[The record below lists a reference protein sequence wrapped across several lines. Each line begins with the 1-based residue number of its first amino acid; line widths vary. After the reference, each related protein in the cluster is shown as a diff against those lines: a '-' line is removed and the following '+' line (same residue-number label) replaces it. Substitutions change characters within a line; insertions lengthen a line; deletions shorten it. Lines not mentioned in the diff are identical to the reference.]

1 MIVSLT
7 KILPLL
13 FQVAAGSAG
22 SAADSVG
29 EILAGM
35 TVEQKVGQLMMVGFG
50 GKQMG
55 PAIADLLTGYHIG
68 SVALY
73 GRNIVN
79 TEQLARL
86 IGDIRKVMR
95 DEVQPFVAIDQ
106 EGGNVVRVCSDVIVL
121 PGAMA
126 LGATRDTV
134 LAFLVGQASAIDLG
148 LVGIDMN
155 MAPVL
160 DINRNPHNPVINIRA
175 YSDKPELVAR
185 LGLRFIQGQQQ
196 AGMATVAKHFPG
208 HGSTARDSHFSLP
221 VISLDREQLT
231 DGDLLPFR
239 RAIDA
244 GLDAVMTAHVRVPAI
259 DQGDLPASLSHK
271 VVGGLLREEL
281 GFDGLVITD
290 DLEMRAIAN
299 MMPVGQAAVTAI
311 RAGADVVMVIWTAQ
325 KKREV
330 YKSLLEAV
338 RTGAITKTRLD
349 ESVRRILRLKLRRR
363 TLHTRTGEQPRLS
376 AVLPNPM
383 HARLAKTI
391 ARRAIT
397 LVRNTGS
404 LVPLRDGHGVLAAG
418 PQRVFLKEIKRQLPG
433 VTVFHTRRVP
443 SSRHRTKDLNDLI
456 ALGQNSRVIV
466 VAVVNAYQ
474 AWLVQRLYHQV
485 KVPIVAVSF
494 GSPYFIRNFPGV
506 AAYLCTYS
514 YLPAA
519 QKAAAL
525 ALSGKISITGRL
537 PATLTRQ
544 YQFGRGQMTGRRG
557 H

>member
-1 MIVSLT
+1 MIASLA

-13 FQVAAGSAG
+13 FQMAAGGAG
-22 SAADSVG
+22 SAADSVD
-29 EILAGM
+29 EIIAGM
-35 TVEQKVGQLMMVGFG
+35 TVEQKVGQLIMVGLG
-50 GKQMG
+50 GKQMS
-55 PAIADLLTGYHIG
+55 PAIANLLTGYHIG

-79 TEQLARL
+79 TKQLARL

-95 DEVQPFVAIDQ
+95 GEVQPFVAIDQ
-106 EGGNVVRVCSDVIVL
+106 EGGNVVRVRSDVIVL

-126 LGATRDTV
+126 LGATRDTF

-155 MAPVL
+155 LAPVL

-175 YSDKPELVAR
+175 YGDKPELVAR
-185 LGLRFIQGQQQ
+185 LGLHFIQGQQQ

-221 VISLDREQLT
+221 VIRLDREQLT

-239 RAIDA
+239 RAIAA

-259 DQGDLPASLSHK
+259 DPSSLPASLSHK
-271 VVGGLLREEL
+271 VIGGLLRKEL

-299 MMPVGQAAVTAI
+299 MMPVGQAAVKAI
-311 RAGADVVMVIWTAQ
+311 QAGADVVMVIWTAQ

-330 YKSLLEAV
+330 FKSLLEAAG
-338 RTGAITKTRLD
+338 TGAITQTRLD
-349 ESVRRILRLKLRRR
+349 ESVRRILRLKFRRR
-363 TLHTRTGEQPRLS
+363 ILHTLTGEQPRLS

-383 HARLAKTI
+383 HAQLARTI
-391 ARRAIT
+391 ARRAVT

-404 LVPLRDGHGVLAAG
+404 LVPLHDGQGVLAAG
-418 PQRVFLKEIKRQLPG
+418 PQRVFLKELKRQLPG

-456 ALGQNSRVIV
+456 ALGNNSRVIV

-485 KVPIVAVSF
+485 KVPIVVVSF

-537 PATLTRQ
+537 PATLSGR
-544 YQFGRGQMTGRRG
+544 YQFGQGLVTRRRG